1 MQDQYEPKPGERP
14 AKADRNQPIP
24 LADRRRMMRQTKKP
38 ETSAQIITDWAS
50 I

>member
-1 MQDQYEPKPGERP
+1 MQDQYEPKPCARP

-24 LADRRRMMRQTKKP
+24 LADRRRILRQTKKP
-38 ETSAQIITDWAS
+38 ESSGQIITDWAS